1 MFYLNLDNL
10 QAYSL
15 GATMLGSGG
24 GGNTNILFDLIK
36 YLMHTHGRVKVI
48 KINELNHD
56 DLVVPLAFVG
66 APLIGIEKIPNT
78 RIFEDIYQ
86 KIKADYPNRNI
97 ILMPAE
103 IGGCNALTPLLLA
116 LKHNLPILD
125 ADLIGRAFP
134 TLDLCK
140 PAIHNKSCNP
150 TYLADFMGNS
160 VTLSLTN
167 LNLLEKTVRD
177 ITIHFG
183 SNAGVATFIFNG
195 HEANEY
201 VIANS
206 ISRALEL
213 GKNTNNPETK
223 LIGHGI
229 VSDVFHEMRGG
240 FLFGNVVIKNLNSI
254 FKIYYQNEY
263 LKVTQ
268 DDVIIESSP
277 NIIILLE
284 KNTQIPLTTES
295 LTYGLAVE
303 ILSLTAPDFWLTPK
317 IFKMAAPN

>member
-125 ADLIGRAFP
+125 ADLIGR
-134 TLDLCK
+134 
-140 PAIHNKSCNP
+140 
-150 TYLADFMGNS
+150 G
-160 VTLSLTN
+160 
-167 LNLLEKTVRD
+167 
-177 ITIHFG
+177 
-183 SNAGVATFIFNG
+183 
-195 HEANEY
+195 
-201 VIANS
+201 
-206 ISRALEL
+206 
-213 GKNTNNPETK
+213 
-223 LIGHGI
+223 
-229 VSDVFHEMRGG
+229 
-240 FLFGNVVIKNLNSI
+240 
-254 FKIYYQNEY
+254 
-263 LKVTQ
+263 
-268 DDVIIESSP
+268 
-277 NIIILLE
+277 
-284 KNTQIPLTTES
+284 
-295 LTYGLAVE
+295 
-303 ILSLTAPDFWLTPK
+303 
-317 IFKMAAPN
+317 